1 MERTVSTDSVKLSK
15 RNSVVY
21 SSQKAKEFFRR
32 STICIP
38 RSQSEAERNQMKMV
52 SLVDRSLDIQLNE
65 AIILLRICK
74 ETYESNLSGLI
85 SSECTATIGHHHLQK
100 HSVKQPERSCDPEYD
115 RLTRLLAKETQK
127 TKLVQERHA
136 NMAVEVKLMTKYLN
150 ILRSKISTICT
161 ALSTNQSLRHK
172 ISKKDR
178 RLRSNAEDRTPNTL
192 FRKIKESAH
201 KRSQFKQISYAIKNQ
216 YKSHTDENFSTL
228 TVPEINLTSLT

>member
-74 ETYESNLSGLI
+74 ETYEK
-85 SSECTATIGHHHLQK
+85 CTATIGHHHLQK